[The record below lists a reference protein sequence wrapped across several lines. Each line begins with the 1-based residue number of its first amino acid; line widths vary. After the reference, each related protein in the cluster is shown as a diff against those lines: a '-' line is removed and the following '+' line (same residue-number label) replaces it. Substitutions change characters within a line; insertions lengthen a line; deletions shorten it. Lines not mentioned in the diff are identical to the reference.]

1 MAYNNGTNTKDKKIR
16 AHMKLLLLDHN
27 DMKSTKI
34 ELDLPA
40 IVKKIVEEID
50 AQRGKTFLVGG
61 AVRDLLLGLP
71 TKDLDIEVHGLS
83 IDHLLQILKKFG
95 EVSLVG
101 KAFGVLRLHGLDI
114 DWSLPR
120 ADSSG
125 RHPQVII
132 NPNMSFEDAFKRR
145 DLTINS
151 MGIDLKTTELIDPW
165 GGQEDLKNGIL
176 RAPDATLFVEDP
188 LRLFRVMQ
196 FMGRFNMK
204 PDAQLNEICSKM
216 SLKGISVERIEA
228 EFDKL
233 LLKSKRPSLGIRW
246 LLEIGRLH
254 EIFPELAATIGVQ
267 QEPEWHPEGDVFE
280 HTMQAIDAA
289 AVLDY
294 ESPQEKLMALY
305 GVLCHD
311 LGKVT
316 TSQVIDGRIR
326 SLGHE
331 DAGVPLAKSMLKRL
345 TRRVELI
352 DAVAKIVKHHMA
364 PGQFPKNNA
373 KLPAYKRL
381 ALKLAPEV
389 NIELLA
395 KVSLADK
402 RGRNGKSSLPLTDD
416 IPEIQQFLEKA
427 SQAQV
432 VYKPED
438 AVLLGRDLMDTVE
451 PGPKM
456 GALLKRAYEIQ
467 IDEGIKDKQEL
478 LKRILSQGK

>member
-1 MAYNNGTNTKDKKIR
+1 
-16 AHMKLLLLDHN
+16 MKC
-27 DMKSTKI
+27 TKI
-34 ELDLPA
+34 ELDLQS
-40 IVKKIVEEID
+40 IIKNIVEDISKNGGR
-50 AQRGKTFLVGG
+50 ALLVGG
-61 AVRDLLLGLP
+61 AVRDTLLGLP
-71 TKDLDIEVHGLS
+71 IKDLDIEVHGITIDELQAILS
-83 IDHLLQILKKFG
+83 KFAQ
-95 EVSLVG
+95 VSLVG

-125 RHPQVII
+125 RHPHVII
-132 NPNMSFEDAFKRR
+132 DPNMSIADAFKRR
-145 DLTINS
+145 DLTINA
-151 MGIDLKTTELIDPW
+151 MGIDLKTNELIDPW
-165 GGQEDLKNGIL
+165 GGQEDLKKGIL
-176 RAPDATLFVEDP
+176 RAPDVQLFVEDP

-196 FMGRFNMK
+196 FIGRFGMK
-204 PDAQLNEICSKM
+204 PDKELNQICATM

-254 EIFPELAATIGVQ
+254 EIFPELAVTIGVQ

-280 HTMQAIDAA
+280 HTMQSIDAA
-289 AVLDY
+289 TALSY
-294 ESPQEKLMALY
+294 ESDQEKLIALY
-305 GVLCHD
+305 ATLCHD

-316 TSQVIDGRIR
+316 TTEKIDGRIR

-352 DAVAKIVKHHMA
+352 EAVAKIVKYHMA

-381 ALKLAPEV
+381 AQKLAPEV
-389 NIELLA
+389 SLNLLA

-402 RGRNGKSSLPLTDD
+402 RGRNPQSSLPLTID
-416 IPEIQQFLEKA
+416 IPEIKEFLTNA
-427 SQAQV
+427 HDAHV
-432 VYKPED
+432 IHKPEEP
-438 AVLLGRDLMDTVE
+438 VLHGRDLMGIMQ
-451 PGPKM
+451 PGPQM
-456 GALLKRAYEIQ
+456 GILLKRAYEIQ
-467 IDEGIKDKQEL
+467 IDEGIKDKKEL
-478 LKRILSQGK
+478 LKRIL